1 MAEEDAEEEEEEG
14 EEEEESEEE
23 ADEEDADEE
32 EAGEEASE
40 EEASEDEGAEEQEAD
55 EEADEEGVEEDAEED
70 VEEEGEEEEEEEE
83 GKIEPP
89 MVDAGDNSAAVAA
102 MTIDD
107 VPPGEKIVSY
117 SSCCFGMPVE
127 KLILEAEEAIEFKTK
142 KEMTEMLKSKAPK
155 KWTPHVRTANVSM
168 YESNDFNTPVGF
180 YEGKDGKSSSYYP
193 KQTFMYV
200 RCYVRPDPADP
211 ESQITAEHDKVQC
224 RHIPKAVARDL
235 HTKFNKL
242 KSLTDERRAY
252 LKPLLEWVEPKPP
265 QVDPKVAR
273 WPPYEALILKTSY
286 DPPPPTERPKG
297 PNSKQVKS
305 GKVEPTVGSSAGA
318 KRPTKKGSKTKPVED
333 PPTAPVEEP
342 AAPPA
347 PPARPI
353 ADKSSKKRAHDET
366 SCSSA
371 GTASVGPVPAAAGSN
386 APPGTKWQKVKVG
399 AKARCWIEGGY
410 CYILDHD

>member
-1 MAEEDAEEEEEEG
+1 LTHLELVTPQRFPLDVRMADTSPSLAQEPMAEEDADSEEEEG
-14 EEEEESEEE
+14 EEEDESEEE

-180 YEGKDGKSSSYYP
+180 YEGKDGKSFLLP
-193 KQTFMYV
+193 Q
-200 RCYVRPDPADP
+200 A
-211 ESQITAEHDKVQC
+211 
-224 RHIPKAVARDL
+224 DL
-235 HTKFNKL
+235 HV
-242 KSLTDERRAY
+242 RA
-252 LKPLLEWVEPKPP
+252 LLRE
-265 QVDPKVAR
+265 
-273 WPPYEALILKTSY
+273 
-286 DPPPPTERPKG
+286 
-297 PNSKQVKS
+297 
-305 GKVEPTVGSSAGA
+305 
-318 KRPTKKGSKTKPVED
+318 
-333 PPTAPVEEP
+333 
-342 AAPPA
+342 
-347 PPARPI
+347 ARPSRSGVS
-353 ADKSSKKRAHDET
+353 DHSRARQG
-366 SCSSA
+366 A
-371 GTASVGPVPAAAGSN
+371 VPPHPQG
-386 APPGTKWQKVKVG
+386 GG
-399 AKARCWIEGGY
+399 A
-410 CYILDHD
+410 